1 MGLHKT
7 MESQRLLLRCFML
20 CTFVL
25 WVGSCGDP
33 HTGEVVSMD
42 DTEQTKAVDKLT
54 DLLHHEHKKS
64 SISFSYSHSKA
75 TNLGEDSHKH
85 AGAHKSGP
93 ADGLIQMG
101 ELLDGFKSLRSTST
115 GEAVSSLTSTLRA
128 KELMDTLK
136 PSGPGSFGAAK
147 KAKQAPSL
155 GENGDKDSSHPTFV
169 LRFHTTTQSVKVIF
183 RLCKASSCSTVVNC
197 SANLHRSNQML
208 HGPTRE
214 WLELNN
220 GRWTITTQ
228 TNSHRNGEAKRLK
241 EPLLFEMFLRITS
254 KTGTHHTSC
263 KGQEHNRRLKAYSGC
278 QPSWH

>member
-1 MGLHKT
+1 MGHKT

-33 HTGEVVSMD
+33 HTGEVISMD

-101 ELLDGFKSLRSTST
+101 ELLDGFKILRSTST
-115 GEAVSSLTSTLRA
+115 GEAVSSLTSALRA
-128 KELMDTLK
+128 KELMDTPK
-136 PSGPGSFGAAK
+136 PSGQGSFGAATK
-147 KAKQAPSL
+147 RSR
-155 GENGDKDSSHPTFV
+155 HPHWV
-169 LRFHTTTQSVKVIF
+169 R
-183 RLCKASSCSTVVNC
+183 
-197 SANLHRSNQML
+197 ME
-208 HGPTRE
+208 TR
-214 WLELNN
+214 
-220 GRWTITTQ
+220 I
-228 TNSHRNGEAKRLK
+228 AA
-241 EPLLFEMFLRITS
+241 I
-254 KTGTHHTSC
+254 
-263 KGQEHNRRLKAYSGC
+263 
-278 QPSWH
+278 QPSTI

>member
-1 MGLHKT
+1 MGITHKT

-115 GEAVSSLTSTLRA
+115 GEAVSSLTSALRA

-155 GENGDKDSSHPTFV
+155 GENGDKDSSHPTFHD
-169 LRFHTTTQSVKVIF
+169 LMHAKEKNMAAITQYLMARKGEGRPLTADEDQQLQKFYYNRASTTLSTTTNLLVHHANRNRMSIHLMIIPALRQQVVRSTSSSMTL
-183 RLCKASSCSTVVNC
+183 RLP
-197 SANLHRSNQML
+197 M
-208 HGPTRE
+208 
-214 WLELNN
+214 
-220 GRWTITTQ
+220 TIQRT
-228 TNSHRNGEAKRLK
+228 
-241 EPLLFEMFLRITS
+241 MTS
-254 KTGTHHTSC
+254 GHI
-263 KGQEHNRRLKAYSGC
+263 
-278 QPSWH
+278 SW

>member
-1 MGLHKT
+1 MGITHKT

-115 GEAVSSLTSTLRA
+115 GEAVSSLTSALRA

-136 PSGPGSFGAAK
+136 QNRMSK
-147 KAKQAPSL
+147 VEKELQKQ
-155 GENGDKDSSHPTFV
+155 
-169 LRFHTTTQSVKVIF
+169 KVD
-183 RLCKASSCSTVVNC
+183 
-197 SANLHRSNQML
+197 
-208 HGPTRE
+208 
-214 WLELNN
+214 
-220 GRWTITTQ
+220 
-228 TNSHRNGEAKRLK
+228 
-241 EPLLFEMFLRITS
+241 
-254 KTGTHHTSC
+254 
-263 KGQEHNRRLKAYSGC
+263 
-278 QPSWH
+278 